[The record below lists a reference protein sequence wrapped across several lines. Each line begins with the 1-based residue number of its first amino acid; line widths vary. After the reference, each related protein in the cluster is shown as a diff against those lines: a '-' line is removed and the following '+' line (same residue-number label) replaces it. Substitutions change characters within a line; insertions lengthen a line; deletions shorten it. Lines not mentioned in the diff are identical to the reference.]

1 MDLEQVKQD
10 ILHWSEN
17 FLEVPHPALGNWSP
31 CPYARRA
38 RLNHQVD
45 IRLGSDPYSDLKA
58 LVTQGLGSAQVVI
71 FAYDPDVHPRLQFAS
86 KLAEANQDF
95 LLAADLIVL
104 EDHPADPEIVN
115 GISMN
120 QGSYALAMCQ
130 SVSDLNSK
138 ARMMANKGF
147 YHAWPKEYLEQLFE
161 NRQDPR
167 T

>member
-1 MDLEQVKQD
+1 
-10 ILHWSEN
+10 
-17 FLEVPHPALGNWSP
+17 
-31 CPYARRA
+31 
-38 RLNHQVD
+38 
-45 IRLGSDPYSDLKA
+45 
-58 LVTQGLGSAQVVI
+58 VVI
-71 FAYDPDVHPRLQFAS
+71 FGYDPDVHPRLHLAI
-86 KLAEANQDF
+86 KLADANQDL